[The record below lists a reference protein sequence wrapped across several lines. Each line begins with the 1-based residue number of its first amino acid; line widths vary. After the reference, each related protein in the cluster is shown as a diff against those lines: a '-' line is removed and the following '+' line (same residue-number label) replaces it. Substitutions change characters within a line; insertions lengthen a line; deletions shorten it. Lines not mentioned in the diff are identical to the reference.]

1 MKATTS
7 QKIKTGIIVVV
18 GTGILF
24 ITIFLIGKQKSLFSS
39 TFKVHADYRN
49 VSGLQIGNFVRF
61 AGINI
66 GVVNDIT
73 IMNDTT
79 VRVDLTLQEKVHP
92 FIKSDSHASIGSD
105 GLMGDK
111 LIQIGPGSDSGQRV
125 SKDGAVIAVNPID
138 IDKIVAKLGGIA
150 NDAESI
156 TGSLAEILDK
166 VNNGKGSLGRLLN
179 DDKLSK
185 SLESTIQSANQTVTT
200 INKTA
205 ATANDDLQAAQH
217 NFLLRG
223 FFKKKEKKRLQDST
237 KRADSIINSKQ
248 NKKGQ

>member
-1 MKATTS
+1 MKTTPA
-7 QKIKTGIIVVV
+7 QKVKTGIIVVV

-39 TFKVHADYRN
+39 TFTVHADYKN

-92 FIKSDSHASIGSD
+92 FIKADSHASIGSD

-111 LIQIGPGSDSGQRV
+111 LIQIGPGSDSAERV
-125 SKDGAVIAVNPID
+125 KKDGAVIAVNPID
-138 IDKIVAKLGGIA
+138 IDKIVGKLGGIA
-150 NDAESI
+150 DDAQSI

-166 VNNGKGSLGRLLN
+166 VNNGQGSLGRLLN
-179 DDKLSK
+179 DDKLSRH
-185 SLESTIQSANQTVTT
+185 LESTLQSAKQTVNT

-205 ATANDDLQAAQH
+205 TTANEDLEAAKH

-223 FFKKKEKKRLQDST
+223 FFKKKEKQRLQDST
-237 KRADSIINSKQ
+237 KRADSISNSKKPKQ
-248 NKKGQ
+248 